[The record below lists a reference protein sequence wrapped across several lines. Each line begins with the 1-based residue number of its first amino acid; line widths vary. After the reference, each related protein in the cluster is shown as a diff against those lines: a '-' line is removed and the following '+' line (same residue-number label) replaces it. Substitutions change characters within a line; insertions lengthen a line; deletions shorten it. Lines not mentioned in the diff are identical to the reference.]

1 MAKPVTASRTLVA
14 STAAIFL
21 SLGAFV
27 TTPGNIGKAADC
39 AEIYGKDQIADD
51 FRKYAQLMGAL
62 TPFIA
67 VIARFSRKDLYT
79 PNWMIGPNKKD
90 VQKAESMPARIDQ
103 IAFQLAK
110 VDSTVSALSSLVPK
124 DKPTD
129 YSPDKMHDTV
139 KDLLKQQIGKNI
151 TEGVAL
157 PPIDMGQTRK
167 TSLAEL
173 AAIAQE
179 KI

>member
-1 MAKPVTASRTLVA
+1 MAKPLLASQTVVA
-14 STAAIFL
+14 SLFATGLGVL
-21 SLGAFV
+21 SFFTNPTNL
-27 TTPGNIGKAADC
+27 GKASDC
-39 AEIYGKDQIADD
+39 AQIFEQDQIADNL
-51 FRKYAQLMGAL
+51 RKYGAL
-62 TPFIA
+62 ASSLLPIIA
-67 VIARFSRKDLYT
+67 IVGRVKAGGVYT
-79 PNWMIGPNKKD
+79 PKGVFGPNKED
-90 VQKAESMPARIDQ
+90 IQKAESMPVQINQ
-103 IAFQLAK
+103 IAFQLSK
-110 VDSTVSALSSLVPK
+110 VASTVSSLVPK
-124 DKPTD
+124 DKPSD

-151 TEGVAL
+151 AEGMVL

>member
-90 VQKAESMPARIDQ
+90 VEKAESMPVQINQ
-103 IAFQLAK
+103 IAFQLSK
-110 VDSTVSALSSLVPK
+110 VASTVSSLVPK
-124 DKPTD
+124 DKPID

-157 PPIDMGQTRK
+157 PPIDMGQARK

-179 KI
+179 EI

>member
-79 PNWMIGPNKKD
+79 PNWMFGPNKED
-90 VQKAESMPARIDQ
+90 IQKAESMPVQINQ
-103 IAFQLAK
+103 IAFQLSK
-110 VDSTVSALSSLVPK
+110 VASTVSSLVPK
-124 DKPTD
+124 DKPSD

-157 PPIDMGQTRK
+157 PPIDMGQVRK

>member
-1 MAKPVTASRTLVA
+1 MAKPITASRTLVA

-90 VQKAESMPARIDQ
+90 VEKAESMPVQINQ
-103 IAFQLAK
+103 IAFQLSK
-110 VDSTVSALSSLVPK
+110 VANTVSSLVPK

-151 TEGVAL
+151 AEGMVL

-179 KI
+179 EI

>member
-90 VQKAESMPARIDQ
+90 VEKTESMPVRIDQ
-103 IAFQLAK
+103 IAFQLSK
-110 VDSTVSALSSLVPK
+110 VASTVSSLVPK

-151 TEGVAL
+151 AEGMVL
-157 PPIDMGQTRK
+157 PPIDMGNSPLKVFTNPQD
-167 TSLAEL
+167 
-173 AAIAQE
+173 AI
-179 KI
+179 